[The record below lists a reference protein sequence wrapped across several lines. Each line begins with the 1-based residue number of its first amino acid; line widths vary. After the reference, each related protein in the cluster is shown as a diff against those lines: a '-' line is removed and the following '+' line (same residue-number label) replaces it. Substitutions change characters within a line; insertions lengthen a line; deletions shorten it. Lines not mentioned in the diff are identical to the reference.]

1 MRRVGAYLLLEYAY
15 QLLDTFGEEASYLPR
30 PNVYIGVTDSFPVE
44 RGNATQTTELACH
57 TYERIFHACMYEIVW
72 TTLFY
77 LMHITTSRSMHNNV
91 TIIRS

>member
-1 MRRVGAYLLLEYAY
+1 MHTYE
-15 QLLDTFGEEASYLPR
+15 LLDTFGEEASYLPR

-44 RGNATQTTELACH
+44 RGNATQLRVILTSVLAI
-57 TYERIFHACMYEIVW
+57 IFHACMYEIVW

>member
-44 RGNATQTTELACH
+44 RGNATQNL
-57 TYERIFHACMYEIVW
+57 RVI
-72 TTLFY
+72 L
-77 LMHITTSRSMHNNV
+77 TSVYSMHVCMDN
-91 TIIRS
+91 IILSYAYYYES

>member
-44 RGNATQTTELACH
+44 RGNATQPLNLRVILTSVLAS
-57 TYERIFHACMYEIVW
+57 IFHACMYEIV
-72 TTLFY
+72 
-77 LMHITTSRSMHNNV
+77 
-91 TIIRS
+91 

>member
-44 RGNATQTTELACH
+44 RGNATQNH
-57 TYERIFHACMYEIVW
+57 
-72 TTLFY
+72 
-77 LMHITTSRSMHNNV
+77 
-91 TIIRS
+91 